1 MESEGLSLRDVIVL
15 QPQIE
20 RGEQDAAMRGRE
32 RVKTNISD
40 FPKEEKFEVLSKE
53 EKEERKTGNN
63 STTTNTS
70 NAVGLGRLPVPQT
83 SE

>member
-1 MESEGLSLRDVIVL
+1 
-15 QPQIE
+15 
-20 RGEQDAAMRGRE
+20 MRGRE

-53 EKEERKTGNN
+53 EKEEWKAANN
-63 STTTNTS
+63 SITTNTS
-70 NAVGLGRLPVPQT
+70 NAEGLGRLPVPQT